1 MATFHR
7 GQKNILL
14 VEDWSDHVDLVAL
27 SLPDY
32 RIVGAHNFTE
42 GMRFANKKYFDLY
55 ILDNWLPDGTGIELC
70 RRIREFDPHT
80 PIVFCSAAAFEFDKQ
95 QALSAGAQVYLVKP
109 VDYEELQLT
118 VARLTSVPP
127 RTALEARRAEISAIR
142 EELDVQR
149 LERIKRGEKARNR
162 SEKARALCE
171 KATDLFLT
179 ATRKLLRLKAMQAY
193 LAAGGT
199 RGDFAREWLEE
210 ISKHRYSTTQPTE
223 AKNLLKAACPVSRL
237 TQP

>member
-7 GQKNILL
+7 GQKYILL
-14 VEDWSDHVDLVAL
+14 VEDWSDHADLVAL
-27 SLPDY
+27 SLTGY
-32 RIVGAHNFTE
+32 RIVRAHNFAE

-70 RRIREFDPHT
+70 RHIRGFDPHT

-95 QALSAGAQVYLVKP
+95 QGLSVGAQVYLVKP
-109 VDYEELQLT
+109 FDYEELQVT
-118 VARLTSVPP
+118 VARLTSVAPE
-127 RTALEARRAEISAIR
+127 TAIAARRAENSAIR

-149 LERIKRGEKARNR
+149 LERLKR
-162 SEKARALCE
+162 SENARKRSKKVRDRCE
-171 KATDLFLT
+171 KAKDMFLT
-179 ATRKLLRLKAMQAY
+179 ATGKFLRLKAMQAY

-210 ISKHRYSTTQPTE
+210 ISNHRCSTTQPTE
-223 AKNLLKAACPVSRL
+223 AKNL
-237 TQP
+237 